1 MASSTQYAQ
10 EYQQAVSAYVKGGYQ
25 EAAAI
30 TDQLVESYPNDPNL
44 RLLRGHVYYCLQ
56 HYDIAREQYQMVLGL
71 TSDPELL
78 ECANNS
84 LVNTEQF
91 SASQEVE
98 NTQQPVASSEET
110 HIATGSYAIEIEET
124 VGSDFGNPHSNNLS
138 EFDVEEQN
146 RSKNEPELIDP
157 FSNGPNVSFPEQE
170 VSPHLEFN
178 PFAIEPVSR
187 DYEQRRTGPFGFEAE
202 TALSIEEVT
211 PQDSSTSPESLELL
225 RTNPELVAQP
235 DDPDIPLWSTEASSE
250 ALSSENTANPSPQAE
265 EVNHQQNCEAADLP
279 PDFNEFEQ
287 GLSGSGLENEHAE
300 TLIYTGPNSDP
311 LNEAIDTQNIL
322 SFSNDLGEPPSFTFD
337 ENFSGDSGFEQ
348 ESAPAQQPP
357 SLEDT
362 NPSTNFSSNGGSIA
376 QDGVLSQRQDF
387 TPPTKSPPINPTPIV
402 NRGLLA
408 SFNHTSLGTKQ
419 LLIAGLTGVVSALTV
434 VTVSQFS
441 PDSPPRQENVVFS
454 QLSKTGLTAIAAGI
468 AGGGITLVL
477 GQITAKQLQRTAAD
491 LQAQC
496 DAVALGNLDAKA
508 RVDSED
514 ELGSLAN
521 SFNQMTQTLYTTT
534 REAQRRAEEQE
545 KAKEDLQRQVMRLL
559 DDVEGAARGDL
570 TVQAEATAD
579 VLGAV
584 ADSFNLTI
592 QNLQKLVQQ
601 VKMAARQVSQ
611 EATEND
617 IFARDLSAGAL
628 EQAEELVVT
637 LNSVQTLAD
646 SIQRVAENAREAN
659 KVAQYAS
666 ATALK
671 GGESIQRTVAGILQI
686 RGTVAET
693 TRKVKRLA
701 ESTQEINKIIG
712 LISQIASRTNLLAL
726 NASIEAA
733 RAGDAGRGFAVV
745 ADEVR
750 QLANRS
756 AKASKAIEQIVL
768 QIQGETSQVMTAMA
782 EGTQQVIEGTRL
794 AEQTKQSLEDIIQV
808 SQQIDELVG
817 SITSVIVEQ
826 TDSSRAMAQVVQA
839 AELTAQRTSQEAH
852 RVSGSLLRL
861 VQVAQDLQASV
872 ERFKL
877 ERTEVGS

>member
-44 RLLRGHVYYCLQ
+44 RLLQGHVYYCLQ

-71 TSDPELL
+71 TSDPELI

-98 NTQQPVASSEET
+98 NTQKPVASSEET
-110 HIATGSYAIEIEET
+110 HIATGSYAIAIEET
-124 VGSDFGNPHSNNLS
+124 VGSDFGNPHANNLS

-146 RSKNEPELIDP
+146 GSKNEPELIDP
-157 FSNGPNVSFPEQE
+157 FSDGPNVSPEQE
-170 VSPHLEFN
+170 GSPNLEFN

-187 DYEQRRTGPFGFEAE
+187 DHEQLQTGPFSFEAE

-211 PQDSSTSPESLELL
+211 AHESVTSPETLELL
-225 RTNPELVAQP
+225 RTSPELVAQP

-250 ALSSENTANPSPQAE
+250 ALSSENTANPSPEAE
-265 EVNHQQNCEAADLP
+265 EVNHQQNFEPALP
-279 PDFNEFEQ
+279 PDLNKFEQ

-300 TLIYTGPNSDP
+300 TLIYPGPNSDP
-311 LNEAIDTQNIL
+311 VNEAMDTQNIL
-322 SFSNDLGEPPSFTFD
+322 SFSNDLGEPPSFNFD
-337 ENFSGDSGFEQ
+337 ENFPGDWGFEQ
-348 ESAPAQQPP
+348 ESAPAQPP

-362 NPSTNFSSNGGSIA
+362 TSTNFSSNGGSIA
-376 QDGVLSQRQDF
+376 QYEVLSQPQDF
-387 TPPTKSPPINPTPIV
+387 TAPTKSSHANPTPIV

-408 SFNHTSLGTKQ
+408 AFNRTSLGTKQ

-441 PDSPPRQENVVFS
+441 PDYPPRQEDVVFS

-468 AGGGITLVL
+468 ASGGITFVL
-477 GQITAKQLQRTAAD
+477 GQITVKQVKRTAAN

-496 DAVALGNLDAKA
+496 DAVALGNLEARA

-514 ELGSLAN
+514 ELGRLAN
-521 SFNQMTQTLYTTT
+521 SFNQMTQTFYTTT
-534 REAQRRAEEQE
+534 REAQQRAEEQE
-545 KAKEDLQRQVMRLL
+545 KAKEDLQRQVRRLL
-559 DDVEGAARGDL
+559 DDVEAAARGDL
-570 TVQAEATAD
+570 TVQAEVTAD

-617 IFARDLSAGAL
+617 IFARELSAGAL
-628 EQAEELVVT
+628 GQAEELAVT
-637 LNSVQTLAD
+637 LNSVQTLTD

-666 ATALK
+666 ATAIK
-671 GGESIQRTVAGILQI
+671 GGESIERTIAGILQI

-693 TRKVKRLA
+693 TRKVKRLT
-701 ESTQEINKIIG
+701 ESTQEINKIVG
-712 LISQIASRTNLLAL
+712 LISQIASRTNQLAL

-768 QIQGETSQVMTAMA
+768 QIQGKTSQVMTAMA
-782 EGTQQVIEGTRL
+782 EGTQQVIEGSRL

-817 SITSVIVEQ
+817 SITSVTVEQ

-877 ERTEVGS
+877 ERTEVDS